1 MEKTLKKYPVPL
13 RRIQYY
19 RMLARVQILEKNYE
33 NALNSLREGYQLSI
47 KYNIPYRACDCCRKF
62 TDIVLKYFVEDKSL
76 LNEALNYTDFAI
88 KYYKTLGK
96 EDHVYFKE
104 SLDQRKILIELI

>member
-1 MEKTLKKYPVPL
+1 MFCATFIFQTLSRVELLEMKYAESL
-13 RRIQYY
+13 I
-19 RMLARVQILEKNYE
+19 
-33 NALNSLREGYQLSI
+33 SLRQGYQLSI